1 MQDLQ
6 NVLPVLILVLTD
18 INERLI
24 EFGGSQQQENAT
36 NFEDKI
42 VRLWSELIN
51 VLQHPS
57 YVKINPCSFKK
68 LLSMNRSKKQIQI
81 NCWGIPVYHVLENVI
96 SSFLSEWGTRGGYE
110 ISFLRLD

>member
-42 VRLWSELIN
+42 VRLWWELIN

-57 YVKINPCSFKK
+57 YVKINPCSF
-68 LLSMNRSKKQIQI
+68 
-81 NCWGIPVYHVLENVI
+81 
-96 SSFLSEWGTRGGYE
+96 FLK
-110 ISFLRLD
+110 IAFNK

>member
-36 NFEDKI
+36 NFEK
-42 VRLWSELIN
+42 N
-51 VLQHPS
+51 
-57 YVKINPCSFKK
+57 CSP
-68 LLSMNRSKKQIQI
+68 LLRNLSMFFNIQVTSK
-81 NCWGIPVYHVLENVI
+81 
-96 SSFLSEWGTRGGYE
+96 
-110 ISFLRLD
+110 

>member
-42 VRLWSELIN
+42 VR
-51 VLQHPS
+51 
-57 YVKINPCSFKK
+57 F
-68 LLSMNRSKKQIQI
+68 
-81 NCWGIPVYHVLENVI
+81 CWGTYQC
-96 SSFLSEWGTRGGYE
+96 SSTSKLRQKTMQFLKNC
-110 ISFLRLD
+110 F

>member
-36 NFEDKI
+36 NFESKI
-42 VRLWSELIN
+42 VRL
-51 VLQHPS
+51 
-57 YVKINPCSFKK
+57 
-68 LLSMNRSKKQIQI
+68 
-81 NCWGIPVYHVLENVI
+81 CWGTYQC
-96 SSFLSEWGTRGGYE
+96 SSTSK
-110 ISFLRLD
+110 LRQNKHMQFQKFCF

>member
-36 NFEDKI
+36 NFEKKI
-42 VRLWSELIN
+42 VRL
-51 VLQHPS
+51 
-57 YVKINPCSFKK
+57 C
-68 LLSMNRSKKQIQI
+68 
-81 NCWGIPVYHVLENVI
+81 
-96 SSFLSEWGTRGGYE
+96 
-110 ISFLRLD
+110 

>member
-42 VRLWSELIN
+42 VRAFDQN
-51 VLQHPS
+51 
-57 YVKINPCSFKK
+57 
-68 LLSMNRSKKQIQI
+68 LSMFFNIQVTSK
-81 NCWGIPVYHVLENVI
+81 
-96 SSFLSEWGTRGGYE
+96 
-110 ISFLRLD
+110 

>member
-1 MQDLQ
+1 LQTASPIHGQHVIERMILKNTFFIMQDLQ

-42 VRLWSELIN
+42 VRF
-51 VLQHPS
+51 
-57 YVKINPCSFKK
+57 C
-68 LLSMNRSKKQIQI
+68 
-81 NCWGIPVYHVLENVI
+81 
-96 SSFLSEWGTRGGYE
+96 
-110 ISFLRLD
+110 